1 MVSVICM
8 ATVHPSQ
15 IVFRLAE
22 PKHARMARL
31 RAFGA
36 SSRQPCPAPRARGWC
51 GRRDLNPHD
60 FHHRNL
66 NPARL
71 PVPPRPLAGSR
82 LLDTHQDAERGAP
95 ISQRFPQ
102 GLGPK
107 EELAPA
113 ASPCPGLPPTFGRRM
128 KMGGRLVTLS
138 EYHCYPISA
147 CSLARIS
154 ARSPAVASP
163 FFLAFRARQSRLL
176 T

>member
-113 ASPCPGLPPTFGRRM
+113 ARPCPGLPPNFGRRM
-128 KMGGRLVTLS
+128 KMGGGLVS
-138 EYHCYPISA
+138 K
-147 CSLARIS
+147 RIS
-154 ARSPAVASP
+154 LLSNQCVQLGTD
-163 FFLAFRARQSRLL
+163 FLEFTSRRQPLLPRLPRPPIE
-176 T
+176 